1 MRISDWSSD
10 VCSADLAP
18 GCLGPDGIQARGFA
32 MKLSLLGILA
42 VHHFDPVLMP
52 AAVSTTSGG
61 DVLLV
66 FSEHGRQSARKSV
79 VSGKSVSVRVAL
91 GGRLSIKKTNTHKY
105 NMVEC
110 FIIAT

>member
-66 FSEHGRQSARKSV
+66 FSEHGRQSSLCQIARLFPERRGKVVTVTRQTERKSV
-79 VSGKSVSVRVAL
+79 V
-91 GGRLSIKKTNTHKY
+91 
-105 NMVEC
+105 
-110 FIIAT
+110 